1 MEEEV
6 FGMEAKKAVI
16 YCRVSTAGQ
25 VEQGISLEAQEERL
39 RAYCRMQGLD
49 IEAVLIEEGVSG
61 TKPLHV
67 RPLGSKVIAMVKD
80 GTVQH
85 VVALKLDRL
94 FRSSIDAL
102 TTTSE
107 WDKAGVA
114 LHLVDM
120 GGQSINT
127 ASAMGRMMLTMMAGF
142 AQFERDLISERTT
155 AALQHKKAHDKVYG
169 PVPFGKDRN
178 GDELEVNEEELN
190 VLEKIKYWRKQ
201 GLSYWKIAAKLNTHD
216 IRGKCGG
223 KWYAA
228 SVRYV
233 LNNATLAKE
242 V

>member
-1 MEEEV
+1 MN
-6 FGMEAKKAVI
+6 GKKAVI

-25 VEQGISLEAQEERL
+25 AEQGVSLKAQEERL
-39 RAYCRMQGLD
+39 RAYCQMQVLD
-49 IEAVLIEEGVSG
+49 IEAVLIEEGVSA

-67 RPLGSKVIAMVKD
+67 RPMGSKLVEMVKS

-94 FRSSIDAL
+94 FRSSVDAL
-102 TTTSE
+102 ATTSE
-107 WDKAGVA
+107 WDQNGIA

-178 GDELEVNEEELN
+178 GDELEVNEDELSI
-190 VLEKIKYWRKQ
+190 LEKIRLWREQ
-201 GLSYWKIAAKLNTHD
+201 GLSYWKIAGRLNSQG
-216 IRGKCGG
+216 IRGKGGG

-228 SVRYV
+228 FVRYV
-233 LNNATLAKE
+233 LNNELVKE
-242 V
+242 AQ

>member
-1 MEEEV
+1 ME
-6 FGMEAKKAVI
+6 GKKAVI

-25 VEQGISLEAQEERL
+25 AEQGVSLEAQEERL
-39 RAYCRMQGLD
+39 RAYCQMQGLD
-49 IEAVLIEEGVSG
+49 VEAVLIEEGVSA
-61 TKPLHV
+61 TKPLHA
-67 RPLGSKVIAMVKD
+67 RPMGSKLVEMVKN

-94 FRSSIDAL
+94 FRSSVDAL
-102 TTTSE
+102 ATTSE
-107 WDKAGVA
+107 WDQNGIA

-155 AALQHKKAHDKVYG
+155 AALQHKKAHNRVYG

-178 GDELEVNEEELN
+178 GDELEVNEEELSI
-190 VLEKIKYWRKQ
+190 LEKIRLWRKQ
-201 GLSYWKIAAKLNTHD
+201 GASYWTIAARLNAHG
-216 IRGKCGG
+216 IKGKGGG

-233 LNNATLAKE
+233 LNNALVKE
-242 V
+242 AQ

>member
-1 MEEEV
+1 MN
-6 FGMEAKKAVI
+6 GKKAVI

-25 VEQGISLEAQEERL
+25 VEQGVSLEAQEERL
-39 RAYCRMQGLD
+39 RAYCQMQGLD
-49 IEAVLIEEGVSG
+49 IEAVLIEEGVSA
-61 TKPLHV
+61 TKPLHA
-67 RPLGSKVIAMVKD
+67 RPMGSKLVAMVKD

-94 FRSSIDAL
+94 FRSSVDAL
-102 TTTSE
+102 SVTNE

-142 AQFERDLISERTT
+142 AQFERDLISERTA

-178 GDELEVNEEELN
+178 GDELKANEDELSI
-190 VLEKIKYWRKQ
+190 LEKIRLWRGQ
-201 GLSYWKIAAKLNTHD
+201 GLSYWKIAAKLNAHG
-216 IRGKCGG
+216 IKGKGGG

-233 LNNATLAKE
+233 LNNALVKE
-242 V
+242 AQ

>member
-1 MEEEV
+1 MK
-6 FGMEAKKAVI
+6 GRKAVI

-25 VEQGISLEAQEERL
+25 AEQGVSLEAQEERL
-39 RAYCRMQGLD
+39 RAYCQMQGLD
-49 IEAVLIEEGVSG
+49 IEAVLIEEGVSA
-61 TKPLHV
+61 TKPLHA
-67 RPLGSKVIAMVKD
+67 RPMGSKLVEMVKN

-94 FRSSIDAL
+94 FRSSVDAL
-102 TTTSE
+102 SVTSE
-107 WDKAGVA
+107 WDKAGIA

-155 AALQHKKAHDKVYG
+155 AALQHKKAHDRVYG

-178 GDELEVNEEELN
+178 GDELEANEEELSI
-190 VLEKIKYWRKQ
+190 LEKIRLWRGQ
-201 GLSYWKIAAKLNTHD
+201 GLSYWKIAAKLNAFG
-216 IRGKCGG
+216 IKGKSGG

-233 LNNATLAKE
+233 LNNALVKE
-242 V
+242 AQ

>member
-1 MEEEV
+1 ME
-6 FGMEAKKAVI
+6 GKKAVI

-25 VEQGISLEAQEERL
+25 AEQGVSLEAQEERL
-39 RAYCRMQGLD
+39 RAYCQMQGLD
-49 IEAVLIEEGVSG
+49 IEAVLIEEGVSA

-67 RPLGSKVIAMVKD
+67 RPMGSKLVEMVKS

-94 FRSSIDAL
+94 FRSSVDAL
-102 TTTSE
+102 ATTSE
-107 WDKAGVA
+107 WDQNGIA

-155 AALQHKKAHDKVYG
+155 AALQHKKAHNRVYG

-178 GDELEVNEEELN
+178 GDELEVNEEELSI
-190 VLEKIKYWRKQ
+190 LEKIRLWRKQ
-201 GLSYWKIAAKLNTHD
+201 GASYWTIAARLNAHG
-216 IRGKCGG
+216 IKGKGGG

-233 LNNATLAKE
+233 LNNALVKE
-242 V
+242 AQ

>member
-1 MEEEV
+1 ME
-6 FGMEAKKAVI
+6 GKKAVI

-25 VEQGISLEAQEERL
+25 AEQGVSLEAQEERL
-39 RAYCRMQGLD
+39 RAYCQMQGLD
-49 IEAVLIEEGVSG
+49 VEAVLIEEGVSA

-67 RPLGSKVIAMVKD
+67 RPMGSKLVEMVKS

-94 FRSSIDAL
+94 FRSSVDAL
-102 TTTSE
+102 ATTSE
-107 WDKAGVA
+107 WDQNGIA

-155 AALQHKKAHDKVYG
+155 AALQHKKAHNRVYG

-178 GDELEVNEEELN
+178 GDELEVNEEELSI
-190 VLEKIKYWRKQ
+190 LEKIRLWRKQ
-201 GLSYWKIAAKLNTHD
+201 GASYWTIAARLNAHG
-216 IRGKCGG
+216 IKGKGGG

-233 LNNATLAKE
+233 LNNALVKE
-242 V
+242 AQ

>member
-1 MEEEV
+1 MK
-6 FGMEAKKAVI
+6 GRKAVI

-25 VEQGISLEAQEERL
+25 AEQGVSLEAQEERL
-39 RAYCRMQGLD
+39 RAYCQMQGLD
-49 IEAVLIEEGVSG
+49 VEAVLIEEGVSA
-61 TKPLHV
+61 TKPLHA
-67 RPLGSKVIAMVKD
+67 RPMGSKLVEMVKS

-94 FRSSIDAL
+94 FRSSVDAL
-102 TTTSE
+102 SVTSE
-107 WDKAGVA
+107 WDQNGIA

-155 AALQHKKAHDKVYG
+155 AALQHKKAHNRVYG

-178 GDELEVNEEELN
+178 GDELEANEEELSI
-190 VLEKIKYWRKQ
+190 LEKIRLWRGQ
-201 GLSYWKIAAKLNTHD
+201 GLSYWKIAAKLNAYG
-216 IRGKCGG
+216 IKGKGGG

-233 LNNATLAKE
+233 LNNALVKE
-242 V
+242 AQ